1 MLTIPVEIKNLI
13 KTDGTRKNFRVHFPN
28 GERADI
34 TNENIVSESVDFQES
49 VCSSDTF
56 RFGCAEASVIRFET
70 VGVENIIN
78 KTIECFMEYAV
89 PAELQQTYGEWYQI
103 PYGTFVVETCPRN
116 HEDMTHR
123 RVTAYSAIKYMFEVS
138 NFLQSRVLP
147 VPAVHVSMNTINA
160 YVTGNTSAFTEEDAS
175 VYTMQGLT
183 TNYLLYDS
191 SGIPYYIS
199 VHNPNESNYGG
210 LKRFYIQNHSRA
222 GYKISYSESGE
233 TLGSDIGQS
242 VIDWL
247 DENDIELLYD
257 GNGNKIFS
265 SNEEA
270 IKYYCKYFWEP
281 MATETTTDSDGYGIY
296 YSPFSTELNK
306 FTPTIKDDKF
316 NYSENSHVTYIYCLG
331 ESVDEVSIKKWSNV
345 NIWASSTTASTVA
358 TIPVS
363 GFSSQSSC
371 KTYREQEISSKLD
384 EVAINAT
391 LSVGNSLSYE
401 RRVSNREKKFYS
413 VMYAYSNAY
422 SNREYLDG
430 WAELNGAFIH
440 SERDG
445 SISMESL
452 DNSNPYILTAEDVI
466 GNAWWDEYDVN
477 PIGTIEYTFTNPFT
491 GYVEE
496 GTYKFG
502 DGPSVY
508 KLNGNKVLES
518 MDFTAKK
525 SSTVAGMK
533 NKNFFYRYTGSESGY
548 EKGDFYYWDGTAW
561 VSGGHYTDIRSIV
574 NFVLSEI
581 FVPHLTSVN
590 FTPIEMDIRGLPFLE
605 AGDAFKL
612 ITNDGSEINSYILN
626 HKLGGIQI
634 IEDEIT
640 SVSGEIL

>member
-1 MLTIPVEIKNLI
+1 MLNIPVEIENLI

-89 PAELQQTYGEWYQI
+89 PDELQQTYGQWYQI

-123 RVTAYSAIKYMFEVS
+123 KVTAYSSIKYMFEVS
-138 NFLQSRVLP
+138 NFLQNRVLA
-147 VPAVHVSMNTINA
+147 VPAVHVSMEAINA
-160 YVTGNTSAFTEEDAS
+160 YVTGDTSSFTEGDATES
-175 VYTMQGLT
+175 LISSISTR
-183 TNYLLYDS
+183 YLLYDS
-191 SGIPYYIS
+191 AGIPYFIG
-199 VHNPNESNYGG
+199 VNYGG
-210 LKRFYIQNHSRA
+210 LKRYYIPNWTYT
-222 GYKISYSESGE
+222 GYKISYSETGE
-233 TLGSDIGQS
+233 TSGSDIAES

-247 DENDIELLYD
+247 DNNDLELLYD

-270 IKYYCKYFWEP
+270 VKFYYKYFWGV
-281 MATETTTDSDGYGIY
+281 MVTEDTVDTAGYAINY
-296 YSPFSTELNK
+296 NPFSVELDR
-306 FTPTIKDDKF
+306 FTPTIRDDKF
-316 NYSENSHVTYIYCLG
+316 EFSENSFVTYAYCLG
-331 ESVDEVSIKKWSNV
+331 ESVTEVSIKKWSSA
-345 NIWASSTTASTVA
+345 NIWASSATNSAIA

-371 KTYREQEISSKLD
+371 KIYSESSVSGKLSMVEIG
-384 EVAINAT
+384 AT
-391 LSVGNSLSYE
+391 LAVGNYLAYE
-401 RRVSNREKKFYS
+401 RQVSNREKKFYS
-413 VMYAYSNAY
+413 AMYAYSNAY

-445 SISMESL
+445 SISMEPL
-452 DNSNPYILTAEDVI
+452 NNSNPYILTAEDVI

-491 GYVEE
+491 GYVED
-496 GTYKFG
+496 GTYQFG

-508 KLNGNKVLES
+508 KLSGNKILES

-525 SSTVAGMK
+525 TSTVAGMK
-533 NKNFFYRYTGSESGY
+533 NKNFFYRYTGSETGY
-548 EKGDFYYWDGTAW
+548 EKGDFYYWNGTAW

-612 ITNDGSEINSYILN
+612 ITNDGSEITSYILN
-626 HKLGGIQI
+626 HKLSGIQI